1 MKATASFSGVKAY
14 VPGNG
19 CAMQIRQTIAGL
31 ALASP
36 MRPPFVKS
44 RGYCS
49 VTSIRA
55 QLGSEFEL
63 RYTCRAS
70 CCLRPEVLL
79 QYNAVLIDNK
89 AHDA

>member
-55 QLGSEFEL
+55 QLGSELNCVILAAL
-63 RYTCRAS
+63 R
-70 CCLRPEVLL
+70 
-79 QYNAVLIDNK
+79 AVCGPRSFCNTTPS
-89 AHDA
+89 